1 MQAAITV
8 KETTEVT
15 EVATQLETE
24 KKLLNQK
31 AAELEEQKRA
41 MEAERSVIQASQN
54 VRENETSA
62 LEAKFKNL
70 DEREAQLSANETDLR
85 NRVGCFYGTAIQL
98 LLAAVCVILLT
109 DYGRVADTT
118 ERASR

>member
-31 AAELEEQKRA
+31 AAELEEQKK
-41 MEAERSVIQASQN
+41 ER
-54 VRENETSA
+54 
-62 LEAKFKNL
+62 
-70 DEREAQLSANETDLR
+70 
-85 NRVGCFYGTAIQL
+85 
-98 LLAAVCVILLT
+98 
-109 DYGRVADTT
+109 
-118 ERASR
+118 